1 MTKEEDINL
10 NCTNIL
16 YVGSQLKENVYAQLQ
31 GKMNTL
37 LEYMYTLCIDISTL
51 KDKHLNTGHF

>member
-1 MTKEEDINL
+1 VTKEEDINL

>member
-1 MTKEEDINL
+1 MTKEEDITL